1 MNDSLYNRIYNDKY
15 RTATMHLKDEA
26 NAVKELIFA
35 LSNVLGNIGWFDERE
50 EIEEWINWEEVE
62 VKDLKI
68 ILKHALE
75 NIGYD
80 GGKK

>member
-1 MNDSLYNRIYNDKY
+1 MNDDLYNRIYNDKY
-15 RTATMHLKDEA
+15 RSATSYLKDEPEP
-26 NAVKELIFA
+26 VKELIQA
-35 LSNVLGNIGWFDERE
+35 LSDVLGNIGWFDERE
-50 EIEEWINWEEVE
+50 DMEEEIRWDEVE

>member
-1 MNDSLYNRIYNDKY
+1 MNADLFNRIYNDKY
-15 RTATMHLKDEA
+15 RSATSYAKDEPEP
-26 NAVKELIFA
+26 VKELIGA
-35 LSNVLGNIGWFDERE
+35 LAKVLGNIGWFDERE
-50 EIEEWINWEEVE
+50 EIEEEIRWDEVE

-75 NIGYD
+75 NIGYY

>member
-1 MNDSLYNRIYNDKY
+1 MNDNLYNRIYNDKY
-15 RTATMHLKDEA
+15 RSATQYLKDEPEP
-26 NAVKELIFA
+26 VKELIEA
-35 LSNVLGNIGWFDERE
+35 LARVLGNIGWFDEKGD
-50 EIEEWINWEEVE
+50 IEDWIRWDEVE

>member
-1 MNDSLYNRIYNDKY
+1 MKDKLFNRIYNDKY
-15 RTATMHLKDEA
+15 RSACNYLKDEPKP
-26 NAVKELIFA
+26 VKELITA
-35 LSNVLGNIGWFDERE
+35 LSNVLGNIGWFDDKED
-50 EIEEWINWEEVE
+50 IDEWICWDEVE

-80 GGKK
+80 RGKK